1 MSALLILLA
10 LLLCAVPAALV
21 LVYVA
26 YPQRGEELPRQ
37 LRWLGTALA
46 SGRER
51 LPVLSE
57 EDGDRVVASRR

>member
-1 MSALLILLA
+1 MSALLIVLA

-26 YPQRGEELPRQ
+26 YPQRGEQLPTR
-37 LRWLGTALA
+37 LRWLGTALE

-57 EDGDRVVASRR
+57 EDGDRMVASRR

>member
-1 MSALLILLA
+1 MSALLIVAA

-26 YPQRGEELPRQ
+26 YPQRGEELPARFQ
-37 LRWLGTALA
+37 WLGTALA
-46 SGRER
+46 SGRDR
-51 LPVLSE
+51 LPMLTE

>member
-1 MSALLILLA
+1 MSALLIIGA

-26 YPQRGEELPRQ
+26 YPQRGEELPERLQ
-37 LRWLGTALA
+37 WLGSALV
-46 SGRER
+46 SGREK
-51 LPVLSE
+51 LPVLTE